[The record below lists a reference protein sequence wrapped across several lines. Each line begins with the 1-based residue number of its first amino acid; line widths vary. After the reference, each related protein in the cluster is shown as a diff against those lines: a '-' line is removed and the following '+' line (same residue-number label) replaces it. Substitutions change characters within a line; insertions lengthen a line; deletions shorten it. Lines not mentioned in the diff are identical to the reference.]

1 MAIRYAVA
9 TGNWSSTAT
18 WNGGTLPTS
27 ADDVY
32 SNTFT
37 VTIDVSPTVLSISNA
52 AATGV
57 TIGGSFV
64 ISANG
69 ITLVA
74 NLSPSSLALLSVT
87 IAAGSS
93 CAIVGSIN
101 SGANGSGVTLSG
113 AGTLSI
119 TAVNVYGGTG
129 NNAGAV
135 INASS
140 GVVNV
145 TVSGVVQGGSNSAN
159 GSGIYNNGGGTINIT
174 GTVVGGSGAVGYGFI
189 NASSGTIN
197 HIGTAQASATTA
209 AIGPGSSSQ
218 ITTLTGPLLSTTTAQ
233 GTAAASGVNPC
244 IASRWFPRETA
255 LSTFSYTMRGETVSG
270 GIRPERVMYLP
281 DAYASGQPNTA
292 NVRSGT
298 VYGPGSVYTGTCA
311 VPGASSVLSGVAV
324 DNTTGTATISAAS
337 IRSAL
342 GMASANLDTQL
353 AAIPTTAA
361 PSASTIATAVWA
373 VATSALSS
381 AGTIGKLLVD
391 NVNATISSAAADSSG
406 VTTLLSRLSS
416 TRATNLDNLDATV
429 SSRSTYAGADTS
441 GTTTLLSRL
450 TSTRAGYLDNLS
462 AAPPTASAI
471 ASAVWGA
478 ATRTLTTAIDNSSTI
493 ASAVW
498 SAVSRTIT
506 GGTVDTLTNAPSV
519 PSAATIASQVRTELT
534 TELGRIDAAVSSR
547 LAPGGTLARVTLT
560 DTTTTLSNAPDVPT
574 EAEIADAVRTE
585 LTPELARVANCS
597 TTQEVGDIVEGALSN

>member
-1 MAIRYAVA
+1 LTHV
-9 TGNWSSTAT
+9 
-18 WNGGTLPTS
+18 
-27 ADDVY
+27 
-32 SNTFT
+32 
-37 VTIDVSPTVLSISNA
+37 
-52 AATGV
+52 
-57 TIGGSFV
+57 
-64 ISANG
+64 
-69 ITLVA
+69 
-74 NLSPSSLALLSVT
+74 
-87 IAAGSS
+87 
-93 CAIVGSIN
+93 
-101 SGANGSGVTLSG
+101 
-113 AGTLSI
+113 
-119 TAVNVYGGTG
+119 
-129 NNAGAV
+129 
-135 INASS
+135 
-140 GVVNV
+140 
-145 TVSGVVQGGSNSAN
+145 
-159 GSGIYNNGGGTINIT
+159 
-174 GTVVGGSGAVGYGFI
+174 
-189 NASSGTIN
+189 
-197 HIGTAQASATTA
+197 GTAQAGVIGP
-209 AIGPGSSSQ
+209 AIGLGVVGQ

-244 IASRWFPRETA
+244 VALRWFPADTA
-255 LSTFSYTMRGETVSG
+255 LATFSYSMRGATVSG
-270 GIRPERVMYLP
+270 GIRPERLMYLP
-281 DAYASGQPNTA
+281 DAYASGQPTAA

-298 VYGPGSVYTGTCA
+298 IYGPGSVYTGTCA
-311 VPGASSVLSGVAV
+311 VPAAASVASGVPV
-324 DNTTGTATISAAS
+324 DATTGTAVITAATL
-337 IRSAL
+337 RSAMGL
-342 GMASANLDTQL
+342 ASANLDTQL
-353 AAIPTTAA
+353 SAIPTTAA
-361 PSASTIATAVWA
+361 PT
-373 VATSALSS
+373 
-381 AGTIGKLLVD
+381 
-391 NVNATISSAAADSSG
+391 AAAIRTEMDSN
-406 VTTLLSRLSS
+406 S
-416 TRATNLDNLDATV
+416 TKLANLDATV